1 MILRQPAANAQPAGD
16 VMLDVPLTALAAAA
30 CLLQVQDPPVRVLVA
45 TGEVRAG
52 LPVAAPHPDPGPYL
66 RVLTR
71 GYAARLLRLYQLEQ
85 RFVRPDRA
93 PQPGTLVITGTE
105 GGFARWGLHLDSPQP
120 ELAYV
125 DLHRRSRPSGRFAAI
140 DQIFPH
146 ELLHVI
152 VRDLAGEAPDSP
164 STQVHAI
171 GVKTDRVTALNEGFA
186 EHGQIMAID
195 DPDALPETAALRH
208 DAAMREMAFGQFD
221 AYRRAMSA
229 RLAIAPKA
237 RMTFPFWFSGA
248 EQVLRY
254 HAVKD
259 HLFALEPD
267 VPGRLY
273 SASNAFPAYLLEN
286 TLPGR
291 SGAAAKPL
299 PRLIASEGAVAA
311 FFHRVVTDE
320 ALGASYRDETFYR
333 MFGVE
338 KGGVD
343 PLDNIYLKLF
353 AAIRKGKYD
362 VTAVMAAYR
371 ELFPDERPA
380 FDAVVARTFFTA
392 STVPPPELWVL
403 NGDARVGT
411 SVFDQFRGLPRS
423 PSFDLNAA
431 SRADLVAVAG
441 IDLALADRIIAAAPF
456 AEVADLRRVDSMP
469 ALVVDRLLSMRQA
482 MLAPE
487 SSGVSAEGRLTFR
500 GILMPYAWRALAVW
514 LLCAAIGAV
523 LHREVRRLSWKRA
536 VLNGLAAAAVTLLAG
551 WIIGSSTP
559 LPAAAATLALF
570 GLPAAA
576 IRLVRTRSGR
586 EALMVAA
593 AWLVATVPALVA
605 LTPM

>member
-1 MILRQPAANAQPAGD
+1 MCH
-16 VMLDVPLTALAAAA
+16 VMLSVPLTALALAS
-30 CLLQVQDPPVRVLVA
+30 CLLQVQEVPVRVLAA
-45 TGEVRAG
+45 TGEVRDR
-52 LPVAAPHPDPGPYL
+52 LPVAAPHPDPARYL
-66 RVLTR
+66 RALTR

-93 PQPGTLVITGTE
+93 PQPGLLVITETE
-105 GGFARWGLHLDSPQP
+105 GGFARWGLHLDSPQA

-125 DLHRRSRPSGRFAAI
+125 DLHRRSEPSGRFAAI

-146 ELLHVI
+146 ELLHII

-195 DPDALPETAALRH
+195 DPDALPETAALAH
-208 DAAMREMAFGQFD
+208 DAAMRAMAFEQFE
-221 AYRRAMSA
+221 AYRRAMGA
-229 RLAIAPKA
+229 RIAIAPKA

-259 HLFALEPD
+259 NLFAREAD
-267 VPGRLY
+267 VPSRLY
-273 SASNAFPAYLLEN
+273 ARSNAFSAYLLEN

-291 SGAAAKPL
+291 PGAPAKPL
-299 PRLIASEGAVAA
+299 SRLIASEGVVAA
-311 FFHRVVTDE
+311 FFHGVVTDD
-320 ALGASYRDETFYR
+320 ALRASCRDDAFYR

-338 KGGVD
+338 KGDVD
-343 PLDNIYLKLF
+343 PLENIYLKLF

-362 VTAVMAAYR
+362 VTAVIAAYR
-371 ELFPDERPA
+371 ELFPDEQPA
-380 FDAVVARTFFTA
+380 FDAVVERVFLTTRIAP
-392 STVPPPELWVL
+392 SVELWLL
-403 NGDARVGT
+403 NRAATTGT

-431 SRADLVAVAG
+431 SRADLVAVPG

-456 AEVADLRRVDSMP
+456 AEVGDVARVAGMTPDV
-469 ALVVDRLLSMRQA
+469 AARFQEMRQA
-482 MLAPE
+482 MLAPVP
-487 SSGVSAEGRLTFR
+487 SGVSAEGRLSFR
-500 GILMPYAWRALAVW
+500 GLLLPYLWRALAVW
-514 LLCAAIGAV
+514 VGCASAGALLYRA
-523 LHREVRRLSWKRA
+523 VRRLSWTRA
-536 VLNGLAAAAVTLLAG
+536 MLNGLAAAAVTLLAG
-551 WIIGSSTP
+551 WIIGSSFP
-559 LPAAAATLALF
+559 LPAALATLALF

-586 EALMVAA
+586 DALIVAA
-593 AWLVATVPALVA
+593 AWLVATAPALVA
-605 LTPM
+605 LTPI